1 MNLSKFLTDTLI
13 SGYQNGSFTAE
24 QVVIFGMN
32 YLNRGQI
39 AQEDFDEIMLVLY
52 PPASEE
58 PKEL

>member
-1 MNLSKFLTDTLI
+1 MNLAKFLTETLI

-39 AQEDFDEIMLVLY
+39 AQDDFDEIMLVLY
-52 PPASEE
+52 PHEIEEE
-58 PKEL
+58 PIL